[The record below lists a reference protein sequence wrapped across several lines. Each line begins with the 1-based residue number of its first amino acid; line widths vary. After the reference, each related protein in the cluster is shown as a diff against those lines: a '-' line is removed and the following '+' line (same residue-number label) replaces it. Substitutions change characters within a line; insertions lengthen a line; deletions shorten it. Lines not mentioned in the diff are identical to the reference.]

1 MFESSKLTH
10 FYSHHPSKFCPFG
23 LCFLFRRL
31 FGRLPRVVLR
41 LSWDCGWYLRLCA
54 PVESDKRIYSVL
66 KLLHQHMSVKSLR
79 KALLLYGGIN
89 FWERGKNS
97 AKASAYVWLCLR
109 GWKGVFLR
117 PTQNRHRKDISVGEL
132 LQPHVNRVD
141 FVFGRTHA
149 ALSCETE
156 ESFPSEAIHLAS

>member
-54 PVESDKRIYSVL
+54 PVESDNRIYSVL

-89 FWERGKNS
+89 FWERGENS

-109 GWKGVFLR
+109 GWKGVDQHKTVIERIYLLGSFCSH
-117 PTQNRHRKDISVGEL
+117 TWTEWISFSDGHMLPWAVRL
-132 LQPHVNRVD
+132 KSPFQVKQY
-141 FVFGRTHA
+141 
-149 ALSCETE
+149 
-156 ESFPSEAIHLAS
+156 I